1 MSRIEHL
8 ADQGLIRPPGW
19 LPRNV
24 MYETIMGS
32 VAYGVSG
39 DSSDMDIY
47 GFAIPPKD
55 DLFPH
60 LRGEIPGF
68 GTPSRRFEQFEAY
81 HIVDPNALGA
91 AGRNHD
97 LTIYSIVKFFQ
108 LAMENNP
115 NIIDSLYTPATCVLH
130 CTAVGS
136 LVRERRRLFLH
147 KGCWPKF
154 KGYAYAQLHKIA
166 NKRPVGKRS
175 ALVEDYGYDVKFAY
189 HVVRLLG
196 EAEMILVEEDLDL
209 QRDRERLKAIRR
221 GEWTLERIQAWCAE
235 KEGQL
240 ERAYAASRLRPVP
253 DEDALRRLLLECL
266 EAHYGNL
273 SGCVEDPGRALV
285 ALKNI
290 DHELDRVRDL
300 L

>member
-1 MSRIEHL
+1 MSTFERL
-8 ADQGLIRPPGW
+8 TDRGLVRPPRW

-32 VAYGVSG
+32 VAFGVSG
-39 DSSDMDIY
+39 DTSDMDIY

-68 GTPSRRFEQFEAY
+68 GTQHQRFEQFEA
-81 HIVDPNALGA
+81 HHVVDPDALGG
-91 AGRNHD
+91 AGRSHD
-97 LTIYSIVKFFQ
+97 LTIYSIVKLFQ

-115 NIIDSLYTPATCVLH
+115 NIIDCLFTPTTCVLH

-154 KGYAYAQLHKIA
+154 KGYAYAQLHKIST
-166 NKRPVGKRS
+166 KRPVGKRA
-175 ALVEDYGYDVKFAY
+175 ALVGDHGYDVKYAY

-196 EAEMILVEEDLDL
+196 EVEMILAEEDLDL

-221 GEWTLERIQAWCAE
+221 GDWKLVRPSLSTAEYADVSTEPLLFNVREDVGERNDLAS
-235 KEGQL
+235 KE
-240 ERAYAASRLRPVP
+240 P
-253 DEDALRRLLLECL
+253 
-266 EAHYGNL
+266 
-273 SGCVEDPGRALV
+273 ALV
-285 ALKNI
+285 RELQASWEAWNAQLMQPRWPATLKGKVFP
-290 DHELDRVRDL
+290 VRQ
-300 L
+300 